1 MYAIE
6 KSLAGSRFQMDIRG
20 KTAPPA
26 CLFHKVGCFRF
37 NSEREVDDDI
47 EVTIVFNPACSDRSE
62 YVEPP
67 PASSCE
73 LSGLSRDVERS
84 GTATRGLSCFPL
96 RDRYDFRH
104 GVLNEIKT
112 PLFGRARL
120 WLTTIAV

>member
-1 MYAIE
+1 MSPCSNQPRRLTIYCHSWQRYHLTMYAIE

-84 GTATRGLSCFPL
+84 GTATRGLSC
-96 RDRYDFRH
+96 
-104 GVLNEIKT
+104 
-112 PLFGRARL
+112 
-120 WLTTIAV
+120 